1 MTQATSAAIKPHD
14 MASALGAY
22 PGVRVLSLDCFD
34 TLLWRD
40 SHLPVDIFARLPEV
54 TALQRAWAEERARQ
68 AAGFGRG
75 ALDVGIGEIYTQL
88 MPDASLA
95 ERQAAIADEIAAE
108 ARHCYAFAPTVHLMR
123 DAKARGLQVI
133 IVSDTYLDPAQL
145 RELIARAAGDDVA
158 AMIDKVFCSSTY
170 GKPKA
175 HGLYG
180 EVLRKLSAAPHEI
193 LHIGDNPKA
202 DVAGVEPF
210 GVNTIHLEQFS
221 SMAEQRFR
229 NEAAISALFHLRGEK
244 DATAQLPHRA
254 ALAAAEP
261 LVTDP
266 AEAFGLTV
274 LGPVLY
280 GYDRWLNAEAE
291 ALSAARGGK
300 VHRLFLMRDGYLPKL
315 MHETQGGTDGHAVE
329 ISRFTATASSFRRD
343 TDPLRYLELELGVRP
358 ETLARQLLI
367 PEAEMARL
375 FRGLSPSNASHALL
389 REMRK
394 EPRRRAT
401 VAASRAFGKRL
412 VAHVRAMVDPA
423 PGDTLMLVDL
433 GYNGSV
439 QNCIDDLLRKELG
452 VHVAGRYLLL
462 REQDRRDI
470 DKRGFIGLDHYDS
483 FTIEAMTANVAVI
496 EQVCTTD
503 TGSVIDYQ
511 EDGTPI
517 RKANDIKGS
526 QSETRRAIQAGC
538 LRFAQAHRDAVIRA
552 DETGDVA
559 RWRKGAAAALGRVM
573 YLPLAQELA
582 VVER

>member
-1 MTQATSAAIKPHD
+1 
-14 MASALGAY
+14 
-22 PGVRVLSLDCFD
+22 
-34 TLLWRD
+34 
-40 SHLPVDIFARLPEV
+40 
-54 TALQRAWAEERARQ
+54 
-68 AAGFGRG
+68 
-75 ALDVGIGEIYTQL
+75 
-88 MPDASLA
+88 
-95 ERQAAIADEIAAE
+95 
-108 ARHCYAFAPTVHLMR
+108 
-123 DAKARGLQVI
+123 
-133 IVSDTYLDPAQL
+133 
-145 RELIARAAGDDVA
+145 
-158 AMIDKVFCSSTY
+158 
-170 GKPKA
+170 
-175 HGLYG
+175 
-180 EVLRKLSAAPHEI
+180 
-193 LHIGDNPKA
+193 
-202 DVAGVEPF
+202 
-210 GVNTIHLEQFS
+210 
-221 SMAEQRFR
+221 
-229 NEAAISALFHLRGEK
+229 
-244 DATAQLPHRA
+244 
-254 ALAAAEP
+254 
-261 LVTDP
+261 
-266 AEAFGLTV
+266 
-274 LGPVLY
+274 
-280 GYDRWLNAEAE
+280 
-291 ALSAARGGK
+291 
-300 VHRLFLMRDGYLPKL
+300 
-315 MHETQGGTDGHAVE
+315 
-329 ISRFTATASSFRRD
+329 
-343 TDPLRYLELELGVRP
+343 LRYLELELGVRP

-375 FRGLSPSNASHALL
+375 FRGLSPSDASHALL

-394 EPRRRAT
+394 EPRRRAI

-470 DKRGFIGLDHYDS
+470 DKRGFIGLDHHDS

-503 TGSVIDYQ
+503 MGSVIDYQ

-526 QSETRRAIQAGC
+526 QSETRRTIQAGC

-582 VVER
+582 VVERFQHDVNLGTERTVALFDPAVAQRGLRQRGLFYLNGSERMYLPAELMGHGLAPKLTLLANRRFGLPFSFADFTDDAISLPVIYAAGEDISQQVIEARATHDGYYLAAVPIGDCRFSVALQFGAEFEYVQVDSVNAMPVAKFLDDRIRDDDVQLPLGSAPENMQQLSLDLYRCADESGFLMVHPPARIDETPMMIAVVFRPIAAWPRKAAKSNVQQLGVAA